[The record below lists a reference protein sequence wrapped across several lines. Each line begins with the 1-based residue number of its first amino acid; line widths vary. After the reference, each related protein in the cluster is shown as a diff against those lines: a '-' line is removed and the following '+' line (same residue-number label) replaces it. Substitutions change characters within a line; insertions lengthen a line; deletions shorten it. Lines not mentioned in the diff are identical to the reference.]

1 MRSRIGRRLSPK
13 QSTQAGREAGFYMA
27 STIKRQRRTKA
38 EMEAFREAIY
48 SLLDAFNPMT
58 VRQVFYQLVAQGVI
72 QKTEGMYDSV
82 QQNLVDMRRQKIV
95 PYKWI
100 SDNTRWMRKPDTYSS
115 MRQMLMYSVRTYRRA
130 VWDDQNA
137 YVEIW
142 CEKDALAG
150 VIAEETYP
158 YDVPLMVGRGFSSLT
173 YLYNAAQNIEAQ
185 EKPTYIYY
193 FGDHDPDGKLIP
205 QVLERELRRLAPKSE
220 IHFTQAAITIEQI
233 VELNLP
239 TRPTKRE
246 TKRGKEFEGDSV
258 DLDAMSSVEL
268 RRLVKHCIEQHID
281 QGVYARTMQA
291 ERMEMETLR
300 RIEST
305 WEQLIA

>member
-1 MRSRIGRRLSPK
+1 
-13 QSTQAGREAGFYMA
+13 
-27 STIKRQRRTKA
+27 
-38 EMEAFREAIY
+38 METFRESIY
-48 SLLDAFNPMT
+48 SLLDEFNPMT
-58 VRQVFYQLVAQGVI
+58 VRQVFYQLVARGVI

-82 QQNLVDMRRQKIV
+82 QQNLVQMRRDKII
-95 PYKWI
+95 PYTWI

-115 MRQMLMYSVRTYRRA
+115 MRQMLRYSVQTYRRA
-130 VWDDQNA
+130 LWDDQNA

-150 VIAEETYP
+150 VISLETYR

-205 QVLERELRRLAPKSE
+205 QVLERELRRHAPKSE

-233 VELNLP
+233 VQLNLP

-268 RRLVKHCIEQHID
+268 RRLVKQCIERHID
-281 QGVYARTMQA
+281 SSVLNRTKQI
-291 ERMEMETLR
+291 EQMEMETLR